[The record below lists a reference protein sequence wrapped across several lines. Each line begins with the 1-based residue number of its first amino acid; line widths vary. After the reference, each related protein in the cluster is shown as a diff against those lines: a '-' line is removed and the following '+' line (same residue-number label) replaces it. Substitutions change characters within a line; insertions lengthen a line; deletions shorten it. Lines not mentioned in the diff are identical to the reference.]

1 MNVRKLMLM
10 VGALVLAVVCALVAR
25 SMFTGSATPQA
36 AAMVAAEP
44 TGPEVLVATRTL
56 PVGTIIGPDT
66 FRYQPWPK
74 DLVGSAYFIKGET
87 PPQNLTGTVVRY
99 PITAGQ
105 PITQGALIKPGDR
118 GFLAAALAPGM
129 RAVTIAVSAQSS
141 VAGFV
146 FPGDRVDLLLTQAVA
161 GGGDGQP
168 LKVTETI
175 VRNMRVLA
183 TDQKTDK
190 TSDSDGKTVVHTFS
204 NVTIETTPKLSEKI
218 AVAQTIGSLSLSL
231 RSIAD
236 DRMELEREIAA
247 GEIDAPAD
255 PRTEKAMLLQIA
267 SRPSDTNTTFSTG
280 GDVSRF
286 QRSTVP
292 PKIGETSAPA
302 PTGAPP
308 PAMPRGPVIIIA
320 RGNNVTKSRW
330 GGTES
335 CVSPPRSATRA
346 RPA

>member
-1 MNVRKLMLM
+1 MLM
-10 VGALVLAVVCALVAR
+10 IGALVLAIVCALVAR
-25 SMFTGSATPQA
+25 GMFTGSAAPQA
-36 AAMVAAEP
+36 AASVPAEP

-56 PVGTIIGPDT
+56 PVGTIIGPDA

-74 DLVGSAYFIKGET
+74 DLVGNAYFIKGDQAPAT
-87 PPQNLTGTVVRY
+87 LTGTVVRY
-99 PITAGQ
+99 TVTAGQ

-129 RAVTIAVSAQSS
+129 RAVTISVSAQSG

-146 FPGDRVDLLLTQAVA
+146 FPGDRVDLLLTQTVA

-190 TSDSDGKTVVHTFS
+190 TSDDTGKTVVTTFS

-218 AVAQTIGSLSLSL
+218 AVAQTIGALSLSL

-236 DRMELEREIAA
+236 DKMELEREIAA
-247 GEIDAPAD
+247 GEIDAPSD
-255 PRTEKAMLLQIA
+255 PKAEKQMLLQIS
-267 SRPSDTNTTFSTG
+267 SRPIDTNTTFSTG

-286 QRSTVP
+286 QRSNVP
-292 PKIGETSAPA
+292 PKLSDA
-302 PTGAPP
+302 APP
-308 PAMPRGPVIIIA
+308 PAAGGPAAPVAPARPRGPVILIA
-320 RGNNVTKSRW
+320 RGNT
-330 GGTES
+330 
-335 CVSPPRSATRA
+335 VSEVPLGRN
-346 RPA
+346 